1 MPNIIGFLVIKN
13 FFLLIQ
19 LNYKNVIKI
28 RFMKREKIIIGSRGS
43 KLAMI
48 YAENV
53 EAKLKEVFS
62 INIEIKKIVTS
73 GDENQK
79 DRISNLGGKGLFSKK
94 IENELL
100 ENKIDIAVHALK
112 DMPTIETEGL
122 ETNYFLKRN
131 SPNEILISNKKI
143 KFNDLKP
150 NSIVGTSSYRREYQ
164 LKNKRSDL
172 NYKLIRGNV
181 DTRIKKME
189 NGEFD
194 AIILSKAGIDS
205 LEINHKITEEF
216 TTEDLIPCAGQGIIA
231 MQCRNSDLEI
241 KELLEKINNPQARIC
256 ANTEREVLKILEG
269 DCDTAIGAF
278 SKINGNNI
286 SLTTELFSVDGK
298 KRYFIK
304 QKKEIKFAK
313 ELGIEVGETLKIQ
326 SKGSYK
332 R

>member
-1 MPNIIGFLVIKN
+1 
-13 FFLLIQ
+13 
-19 LNYKNVIKI
+19 
-28 RFMKREKIIIGSRGS
+28 MKREKIIIGSRGS

-48 YAENV
+48 YADNV
-53 EAKLKEVFS
+53 KNKLKEIFPR
-62 INIEIKKIVTS
+62 NIEIKNIVTS

-79 DRISNLGGKGLFSKK
+79 DRLSDLGGKGLFSKK

-112 DMPTIETEGL
+112 DMPSIETEGL
-122 ETNYFLKRN
+122 EADYFLKRN

-143 KFNDLKP
+143 KFKDLKS

-172 NYKLIRGNV
+172 KYKLIRGNV

-189 NGEFD
+189 NGDYD

-231 MQCRNSDLEI
+231 MQCRSNDFEI
-241 KELLEKINNPQARIC
+241 KELLEKINNPNSRIC

-269 DCDTAIGAF
+269 DCDTAIGAL
-278 SKINGNNI
+278 SKIDGDNI
-286 SLTTELFSVDGK
+286 ILSAELFSVDGK
-298 KRYFIK
+298 NRYFIEETK
-304 QKKEIKFAK
+304 AISSAK
-313 ELGIEVGETLKIQ
+313 DLGRKVGETLKFQ

-332 R
+332 K